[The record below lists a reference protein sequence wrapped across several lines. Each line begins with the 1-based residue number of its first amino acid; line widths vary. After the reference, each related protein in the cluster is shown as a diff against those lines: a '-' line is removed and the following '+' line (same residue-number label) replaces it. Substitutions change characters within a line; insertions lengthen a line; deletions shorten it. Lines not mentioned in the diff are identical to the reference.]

1 MARLP
6 DRIEPAPAAAPLH
19 GGRRRAAGGGGHHC
33 KRLLMAPEANDEN
46 PAAVDE
52 TDFWLSQPW
61 ITQDIAEVEADIAAG
76 RTVSEE
82 EIRTMD
88 DDGE

>member
-1 MARLP
+1 M
-6 DRIEPAPAAAPLH
+6 
-19 GGRRRAAGGGGHHC
+19 
-33 KRLLMAPEANDEN
+33 
-46 PAAVDE
+46 DE

-82 EIRTMD
+82 EIRTEFGLAPTMD

>member
-1 MARLP
+1 M
-6 DRIEPAPAAAPLH
+6 I
-19 GGRRRAAGGGGHHC
+19 
-33 KRLLMAPEANDEN
+33 EN

-61 ITQDIAEVEADIAAG
+61 ITQDIAEVEADIASG